1 MGLIEDFDSEDLG
14 ICPVCKKSAE
24 TKCTAC
30 KAVFYC
36 SKGCQK
42 KHWKEHK
49 FQCKKLPYKVESSP
63 LLGKY
68 LVASRDLE
76 AGEIVFSESP
86 LVVGPVA
93 VTHPICLACYS
104 TVDGSYK

>member
-1 MGLIEDFDSEDLG
+1 MGMIEEFDDDAGL
-14 ICPVCKKSAE
+14 CPMCQKPAE

-49 FQCKKLPYKVESSP
+49 FECMKLPYKVNSYIFFYWFETYLSYVLFAKNCYRSNRTPSWESTWW
-63 LLGKY
+63 
-68 LVASRDLE
+68 R
-76 AGEIVFSESP
+76 
-86 LVVGPVA
+86 VG
-93 VTHPICLACYS
+93 T
-104 TVDGSYK
+104 

>member
-1 MGLIEDFDSEDLG
+1 MGLIEEFDSDDIGLCAMCG
-14 ICPVCKKSAE
+14 KTAE

-49 FQCKKLPYKVESSP
+49 FECKKLPYKVNSDIYCHRYE
-63 LLGKY
+63 KH
-68 LVASRDLE
+68 
-76 AGEIVFSESP
+76 FS
-86 LVVGPVA
+86 
-93 VTHPICLACYS
+93 
-104 TVDGSYK
+104 